1 MKKSLFIFLVV
12 ITLTWIKVYGQ
23 EPSKSIVI
31 SGDITKEITFNLEDL
46 KRFDSRSISDLI
58 ITNHS
63 GEPRGTAKELK
74 GFLVKELFEKVEFTT
89 PSPKQLSEFYLV
101 FEALDGYKVVFSWN
115 ELFNNSIGDEVFIIT
130 SMAGENLK
138 EMKDGI
144 LLISHSDIRTG
155 RRHVKNLSKIIVKR
169 IE

>member
-1 MKKSLFIFLVV
+1 MKNPAIFLYVL
-12 ITLTWIKVYGQ
+12 ILLGGNALCQ
-23 EPSKSIVI
+23 ESSKSIQI
-31 SGDITKEITFNLEDL
+31 SGDIADTITYNLLDL
-46 KRFDSRSISDLI
+46 NGFESRSIPDLI
-58 ITNHS
+58 ITNHA
-63 GEPRGTAKELK
+63 GEPRGTAVDLK
-74 GFLVKELFEKVEFTT
+74 GFPVKVLFEKVKFNSS
-89 PSPKQLSEFYLV
+89 SPKELSEFYLI

-130 SMAGENLK
+130 SMAEKDLN
-138 EMKDGI
+138 EMEGGI